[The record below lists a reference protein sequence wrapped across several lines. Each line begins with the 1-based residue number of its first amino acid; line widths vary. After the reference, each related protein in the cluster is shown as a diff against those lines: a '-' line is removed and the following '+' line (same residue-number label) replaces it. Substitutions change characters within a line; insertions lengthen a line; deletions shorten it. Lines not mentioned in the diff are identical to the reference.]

1 MIDYIKDAWKISGN
15 LNKLKYFG
23 IANIVWTIAL
33 AFFLYNLVIDFCQG
47 AITPNV
53 TDTLVQLILAL
64 VIILLTIVL
73 WILNIRFY
81 PFAFKKMKVSTQKI
95 IEESVAQYKEVRNA
109 GPRTFSERPD
119 SRYSGD
125 KIIKAHP
132 FRKGVY
138 EVVDNT
144 PRTRQESK
152 ASHYANA
159 LSNGLG
165 GGLAWLSMKVYFWFL
180 RIMFWPI
187 AFISGLANMGPI
199 VHEYRKTQETNNANL
214 Q

>member
-23 IANIVWTIAL
+23 IANILWTIAL

-53 TDTLVQLILAL
+53 TDTLVQLLFAIIIVIL
-64 VIILLTIVL
+64 TFVL

-119 SRYSGD
+119 GTTSAD
-125 KIIKAHP
+125 KIIRHSAFKQGEW
-132 FRKGVY
+132 KVI
-138 EVVDNT
+138 DNS

-152 ASHYANA
+152 VSHYVNA
-159 LSNGLG
+159 VGNGMGSGLG
-165 GGLAWLSMKVYFWFL
+165 WLSMKVYFWFL
-180 RIMFWPI
+180 RIMLWPV

-199 VHEYRKTQETNNANL
+199 VHEYRKTQETNNVNL